1 MPQPSASWRSA
12 ISWLA
17 RILSAVAR
25 GDVEDLAADGED
37 RLGLAVARLLGR
49 AAGAVALD
57 DEELGAFGVV
67 VGAVGEL
74 AGEAELARG
83 GRGLALDLALGAA
96 AEALVHPLDDRAEER
111 AAAVHIVG
119 EIMVEM
125 VAHRG
130 LDEARRLEAGQAV
143 LGLALEMRVADE
155 DAEHQL
161 DAVEDVVGGDVL
173 GLLVADQLAERADA
187 LGQRGAQAR
196 FVGAAVGRRDGV
208 AVIAFAAVA
217 VERPGDRPFGAA
229 LARRGSPGGR

>member
-1 MPQPSASWRSA
+1 MRSA
-12 ISWLA
+12 ISLLA

-25 GDVEDLAADGED
+25 GDVEDLAADRED

-57 DEELGAFGVV
+57 DEQFGALGVV
-67 VGAVGEL
+67 GRAVGEL

-96 AEALVHPLDDRAEER
+96 AQALVHPLEDRAEER
-111 AAAVHIVG
+111 AAAVHVVG

-125 VAHRG
+125 VADRG

-155 DAEHQL
+155 DA
-161 DAVEDVVGGDVL
+161 
-173 GLLVADQLAERADA
+173 RAS
-187 LGQRGAQAR
+187 
-196 FVGAAVGRRDGV
+196 
-208 AVIAFAAVA
+208 
-217 VERPGDRPFGAA
+217 
-229 LARRGSPGGR
+229 ARRR